1 MLRILGMY
9 NKSAWLTLFFF
20 VASNGMSEPNGMQDA
35 ICDRVSIPMSKNLF
49 YFFEPK
55 LYSFKSVSKITYDEQ
70 TRKAMC
76 SLKYKRNIAGLLN
89 DHQLVSFLN
98 SNTFPTKKQNKQINL
113 VLAAFIKLEQLLDA
127 NFIRFNKLQTGVIL
141 NPAFAKIEDSDMR
154 TYFESIQQSAR
165 ICAAV
170 AGIPFL
176 D

>member
-9 NKSAWLTLFFF
+9 NNSAWLILFFF
-20 VASNGMSEPNGMQDA
+20 VACNGMSEPNGIQDA

-70 TRKAMC
+70 TQKATC
-76 SLKYKRNIAGLLN
+76 SLKYKRNIGGLLS
-89 DHQLVSFLN
+89 DRQLVSFLN
-98 SNTFPTKKQNKQINL
+98 SNTFPSKEQNKHMDL
-113 VLAAFIKLEQLLDA
+113 VLPAFIKLEQLLNA

-141 NPAFAKIEDSDMR
+141 NPAFAKIQDSDMS
-154 TYFESIQQSAR
+154 TCFESIEQSAR